1 MAVEQCLDDN
11 VFDKAS
17 WASLPCYVVGEGT
30 AKVVKEKFGMI
41 SIGQE
46 CGNARQLAQEISKG
60 FKHVTK
66 TESFFHN
73 SEPAVKLIIVSQFCR

>member
-1 MAVEQCLDDN
+1 MAVEECLDDN

-17 WASLPCYVVGEGT
+17 WTSLPCYVVGEGT
-30 AKVVKEKFGMI
+30 AKVVKEKFGMM

-60 FKHVTK
+60 FKTVIT
-66 TESFFHN
+66 TQSF
-73 SEPAVKLIIVSQFCR
+73 